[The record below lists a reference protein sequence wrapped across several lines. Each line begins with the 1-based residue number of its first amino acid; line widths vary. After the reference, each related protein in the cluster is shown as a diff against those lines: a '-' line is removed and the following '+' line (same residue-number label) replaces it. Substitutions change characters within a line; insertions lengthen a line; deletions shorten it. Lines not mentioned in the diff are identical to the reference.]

1 MSEKSDD
8 LGERLL
14 CRIVDKR
21 TTRSFKRTVNTA
33 ILLRA
38 ALNHSMWPAVPRKG
52 RRLAAFLGLAGLLV
66 GQHVESLRI
75 LLHLA

>member
-1 MSEKSDD
+1 MSDKPDD
-8 LGERLL
+8 PRERLL
-14 CRIVDKR
+14 FRIADSR

-38 ALNHSMWPAVPRKG
+38 VRDHSMWPAVPRKG

-66 GQHVESLRI
+66 GQHVESLRV
-75 LLHLA
+75 LLHLT